1 MTGTTLSESAANSK
15 RRLWSPALPEGA
27 SRAIMIILSVQAII
41 RGTDYL
47 LGDKDSTTQSLTIAE
62 QAMPLQIWGIIFS
75 LGGLMALV
83 GVLRRN
89 SRTIASASAWL
100 TAAYGALAWAM
111 CLKVIE
117 RATSW
122 HDFWET
128 FEDGSFSIGWL
139 SRLAVA
145 FPIDGW
151 RTPTTFIAAAA
162 IWAAIGWGVTIKHTA
177 WEVNRSGSN
186 SRADP

>member
-1 MTGTTLSESAANSK
+1 MPRWTPS
-15 RRLWSPALPEGA
+15 LPEGA
-27 SRAIMIILSVQAII
+27 SRFIMTILAIQALV

-47 LGDKDSTTQSLTIAE
+47 LGDREGVTQSLSVAE

-89 SRTIASASAWL
+89 ARAIASASAWL

-117 RATSW
+117 RATPW

-128 FEDGSFSIGWL
+128 FKDGSFSIEWL

-151 RTPTTFIAAAA
+151 RTPTAFIAAGI
-162 IWAAIGWGVTIKHTA
+162 IWAAVGWGVTIKHKA

-186 SRADP
+186 SSADPS